1 MSAASTVV
9 RVFDKMEKVVFES
22 ILEKL
27 DLETN
32 GSALPMS
39 LDEQETVYAAAFGN
53 YELGSYAEA
62 SSLFTALVLANPFQE
77 SHWRGLASS
86 RQMEEKYQEALQA
99 WSMVA
104 LLAEHDPLPHFHAA
118 ECLLT
123 LRNAKEALK
132 ALNCAETRL
141 SKEEPALRSKI
152 ELLKATYG

>member
-1 MSAASTVV
+1 M
-9 RVFDKMEKVVFES
+9 DKALFES
-22 ILEKL
+22 ILKKL

-32 GSALPMS
+32 GSASPLS
-39 LDEQETVYAAAFGN
+39 VEEQETVYAAAFGN

-62 SSLFTALVLANPFQE
+62 SSLFTALVLASPFKE

-99 WSMVA
+99 WSLVA

-123 LRNAKEALK
+123 LRNAGEAIK

-141 SKEEPALRSKI
+141 STDEPALRSKI